1 MIVDF
6 YHNNKRI
13 IIETHWYSSKYHL
26 DQQIVISRRLLTCNN
41 VLDVIQDPDVLYMIE
56 STFGHKMIHQL
67 MDTFDDRV
75 TFERTINTIDSEL

>member
-41 VLDVIQDPDVLYMIE
+41 VLDVIQDPDV
-56 STFGHKMIHQL
+56 FIHDWVDVGTQN
-67 MDTFDDRV
+67 DPP
-75 TFERTINTIDSEL
+75 IDGYI